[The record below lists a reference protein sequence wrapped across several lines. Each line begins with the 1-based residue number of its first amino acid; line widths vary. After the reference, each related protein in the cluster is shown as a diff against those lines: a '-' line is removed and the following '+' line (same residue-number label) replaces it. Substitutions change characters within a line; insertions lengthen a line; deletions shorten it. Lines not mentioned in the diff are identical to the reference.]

1 MNRDLNSRLTAGQI
15 LLSDGAMGTQLQ
27 AQGLRPGEA
36 PEAWNLTRPAVL
48 ESIAAAYID
57 AGSDLVHTNSF
68 GGSPLKLAA
77 HGLADRCEQINR
89 TAAAVAVRAV
99 AGRGLVS
106 GSIGPCGQLLAPYG
120 DADPAEVLAGFRVQA
135 RALVAGGVDLVTV
148 ETMTDLSEAVLAVQA
163 AREAIGEGAVLVSLT
178 FEPTGRGWFTIMG
191 NDIPTVARE
200 LAVAGADAVGGNCGQ
215 GTEGMLAV
223 AREFMTAT
231 DLPLLIQANA
241 GLPVLKNG
249 EVHYPET
256 PADMA
261 AAIPEL
267 VAAGV
272 KIVGG
277 CCGTTPAHIAALRE
291 ALDTLKGC
299 QPGTSKNN

>member
-1 MNRDLNSRLTAGQI
+1 MKNDLNSRLAGGNV
-15 LLSDGAMGTQLQ
+15 LLADGAMGTQLQ
-27 AQGLRPGEA
+27 AAGLGPGEA
-36 PEAWNLTRPAVL
+36 PENWNLVRPAVL
-48 ESIAAAYID
+48 ENIAAAYIE

-68 GGSPLKLAA
+68 GASPLKLAA

-89 TAAAVAVRAV
+89 TAASAAIHGV

-120 DADPAEVLAGFRVQA
+120 EVEPAEVLDGFRVQA
-135 RALVAGGVDLVTV
+135 GALVAGGVDMLTV

-163 AREAIGEGAVLVSLT
+163 AREAIGEGAVLASLT
-178 FEPTGRGWFTIMG
+178 FEPTPRGWFTIMG
-191 NDIPTVARE
+191 NDIPTTVRE
-200 LAVAGADAVGGNCGQ
+200 LAAAGADAVGSNCGQ

-223 AREFMTAT
+223 ARDFASAT

-241 GLPVLKNG
+241 GLPILKNG
-249 EVHYPET
+249 KVHYPET

-261 AAIPEL
+261 SFLPEL
-267 VAAGV
+267 LAAGV

-277 CCGTTPAHIAALRE
+277 CCGATPAHIAALRE
-291 ALDTLKGC
+291 VLDKFEEG
-299 QPGTSKNN
+299 P